1 MDKERLQFLGNN
13 TYLKVRKI
21 YDLYECFKV
30 TFEKKIPIKRIKKGK
45 IQKLDSK
52 VSLMNDVKVGQTV
65 VRVNEIDCSE
75 LSDDEVES
83 VLKTQFKGKSQLKTV
98 IFVYKIFVS
107 FQLQT
112 KYTIVVKKPDN
123 FLTFW

>member
-75 LSDDEVES
+75 MSDDEVES
-83 VLKTQFKGKSQLKTV
+83 VLKTQFKGKFQLKTV